1 MKGRNRTLIIVGVVI
16 LFAGW
21 FAWKVLL
28 TKSKL
33 PTPAPVTQGSER

>member
-1 MKGRNRTLIIVGVVI
+1 MRRNRSLIVIGVMV

-21 FAWKVLL
+21 LAWKVLL

-33 PTPAPVTQGSER
+33 PTPAPVTQGSAR